1 MKWAGIQ
8 DSQQLEKDHGT
19 IHQIDLLLEETEVIY
34 QAPVWSWS
42 SQILYHLEL
51 HQGTKE

>member
-19 IHQIDLLLEETEVIY
+19 IHQIDLLLKESEVIY

-51 HQGTKE
+51 HEGSEE